1 MSNQAERRRSKR
13 RPILESFSLA
23 VVLKNKSDLKL
34 TVLDISDHGLAFE
47 IDIDGEALSE
57 YTPRAN
63 DTLSISLY
71 LNQTLYIPLK
81 IKVIRVSKTKENR
94 SIGGEFLDQKG
105 KSHLALLGFLETIDR
120 LVEVAEIT
128 EPLP

>member
-1 MSNQAERRRSKR
+1 MSDQSERRRSKR
-13 RPILESFSLA
+13 RPILETFSLA
-23 VVLKNKSDLKL
+23 IVLKNKPDLKL
-34 TVLDISDHGLAFE
+34 RVIDISDHGLAFE

-63 DTLSISLY
+63 DTLSVSLY

-81 IKVIRVSKTKENR
+81 VKVIRISKNKENR
-94 SIGGEFLDQKG
+94 SIGAELLDQKG
-105 KSHLALLGFLETIDR
+105 KSHQALLGFLETIDR

-128 EPLP
+128 ELPR